1 MHFGPVTEIDQ
12 QTWKR
17 LSIGKAGPR
26 DDTKVVSHN
35 SQSQT
40 PSVLPPPTAPFGLK
54 DDQRLSPQNGCRY
67 FFSSCVRRSAWE
79 PNAAFKVVWSGDR
92 ALG

>member
-26 DDTKVVSHN
+26 DDAKVVSHS

-40 PSVLPPPTAPFGLK
+40 PSVSPPPTAPFGLK
-54 DDQRLSPQNGCRY
+54 DDQKLSPQKGCRY
-67 FFSSCVRRSAWE
+67 FFSSCARRSAWK
-79 PNAAFKVVWSGDR
+79 PNAAFKVVCSGAR